1 MTNRGTDIL
10 GKPEV
15 LANFPIQKESGNYA
29 MTSDSLI
36 TFHILREI
44 LLMKRSF
51 GTKYSAVKM
60 EIFPRQSFGMS
71 EDQGR
76 PHTT

>member
-1 MTNRGTDIL
+1 MHAR
-10 GKPEV
+10 
-15 LANFPIQKESGNYA
+15 
-29 MTSDSLI
+29 TSDSTI
-36 TFHILREI
+36 TLHSRREI
-44 LLMKRSF
+44 LWMKKPF
-51 GTKYSAVKM
+51 GTTFSAVEM